1 MSSVA
6 TVTPTLDNICG
17 SVVTYHPDARL
28 GDRFSTL
35 ATRLPKWLIVD
46 NASPDAD
53 LQRLRK
59 LASGSVELIENPEN
73 LGVATAL
80 NQAAR
85 RARALGFEWLLNFD
99 QDSEPAATLLDGL
112 IDAYGA
118 DPNRERVAMLGSNFW
133 VNRTDDVFFD
143 CGNAGA
149 KSLEQPT
156 VITSGS
162 LLSLRVLSEVGPFR
176 DDLFIDGVDSEFCL
190 RLRAHGFKVAAT
202 RIPLMRHNLGELRV
216 HRVLWKQ
223 PRITHHSAVRRYYM
237 TRNAIV
243 IARQYREVEREWVAL
258 SLKALA
264 VGFLGAL
271 VFERNKLKKLY
282 ATLLGAIDALRGRM
296 GRLEAPW
303 LSS

>member
-1 MSSVA
+1 MPGVA
-6 TVTPTLDNICG
+6 IVAPTFDNICG
-17 SVVTYHPDARL
+17 SVVTYHPDAAL
-28 GDRFSTL
+28 GDRFSAL
-35 ATRLPKWLIVD
+35 AKRLPKWLIVD
-46 NASPDAD
+46 NASPDDD

-59 LASGSVELIENPEN
+59 LASGPVELVENPEN

-85 RARALGFEWLLNFD
+85 RAHALGFEWLLSFD
-99 QDSEPAATLLDGL
+99 QDSEPARGFVAGL
-112 IDAYGA
+112 IDAYRA
-118 DPNRERVAMLGSNFW
+118 DPDRARMAMLGTNFW
-133 VNRTDDVFFD
+133 VNNTDHDFFHCVD
-143 CGNAGA
+143 TGA
-149 KSLEQPT
+149 KTLEQPT

-162 LLSLRVLSEVGPFR
+162 LVSLRAWSRVGPFR

-202 RIPLMRHNLGELRV
+202 CIPLMRHNLGELRV

-223 PRITHHSAVRRYYM
+223 PRITHHSALRRYYM

-243 IARQYREVEREWVAL
+243 IARQYRDAEREWVML
-258 SLKALA
+258 SLRALT

-271 VFERNKLKKLY
+271 FFERNKLKKLC
-282 ATLLGAIDALRGRM
+282 ATLLGAMDALRGRM